1 MAELQ
6 TRTKRRDED
15 WATLGDD
22 LKSLADKAYPE
33 LQDEAREL
41 LALNQYL
48 SQLDSPQI
56 AFGVR

>member
-22 LKSLADKAYPE
+22 LKSLRIRRTPNYKTRPG
-33 LQDEAREL
+33 
-41 LALNQYL
+41 NYL
-48 SQLDSPQI
+48 C
-56 AFGVR
+56 